1 MRVGALAAPIAIALV
16 VAVAHAPALSG
27 PWHFDDHLTV
37 AVDPGARD
45 VRAWADNVGRH
56 VRPLAKLSF
65 ALAAS
70 PDLPPERLARRHRL
84 VSLGLHLLVVLL
96 AWRLG
101 IRVLQ
106 GISPALDAGTARR
119 AAALAAFVFALH
131 PLATEAVS
139 YLAARSMLLGT
150 LFAFAATLAWI
161 EGRTGGSRPWLAAA
175 FATAIAAVLA
185 RETMAVI
192 PLAWLLWEWARA
204 DRDETSAFSLRRL
217 ATIGGLVAFAGTFAA
232 LALVWLSLHP
242 RYGWLL
248 ETSLQLASAGWAA
261 PSLAPALRYFAEGLL
276 LLRYPAIDPDP
287 AFWGLLSP
295 ASRFA
300 TTAIAL
306 ALGVLAWRTR
316 QTRPWRLFAWGW
328 IALWLVPLYLVPV
341 RHDAL
346 AERHFYPALWAA
358 ALVFAAEVA
367 TRRSRMASW
376 TVAAAV
382 AALALVTAVRSAD
395 YRSEVALW
403 EAARRSA
410 PQKVRVLNNLGV
422 AYLEA
427 RRWHEARAVL
437 REAQALAPDDEAVK
451 ANLYEAELLAV
462 SPSPRD
468 SAAPQTQPW

>member
-1 MRVGALAAPIAIALV
+1 MRVGTLVAPIAIALV
-16 VAVAHAPALSG
+16 VAAAHAPALSG
-27 PWHFDDHLTV
+27 PWQFDDHITV
-37 AVDPGARD
+37 AVDPGARNIG
-45 VRAWADNVGRH
+45 AWAGNVGRH

-70 PDLPPERLARRHRL
+70 PDLPPEGLARRHRL

-101 IRVLQ
+101 MRMLQ

-119 AAALAAFVFALH
+119 AAAFAALVFAVH
-131 PLATEAVS
+131 PLATEPVS

-161 EGRTGGSRPWLAAA
+161 EARTRGSRPWLMAA
-175 FATAIAAVLA
+175 FATAIAAVLS

-217 ATIGGLVAFAGTFAA
+217 AAIRGLVAFAGMFAA
-232 LALVWLSLHP
+232 LALAWLSFHP

-248 ETSLQLASAGWAA
+248 DVSRRLASAGWAE

-287 AFWGLLSP
+287 AYWGLLSP

-316 QTRPWRLFAWGW
+316 RTHPWRLFAWLW

-358 ALVFAAEVA
+358 VLVFAAEIA
-367 TRRSRMASW
+367 TRRSRTAPW
-376 TVAAAV
+376 TMAAAV

-395 YRSEVALW
+395 YRGEVALW

-422 AYLEA
+422 AYLDA
-427 RRWHEARAVL
+427 RRWDEARAVL
-437 REAQALAPDDEAVK
+437 REAKAFAPDDEAVQ

-462 SPSPRD
+462 GPPPPD
-468 SAAPQTQPW
+468 GQGFETQPW